1 MKRYFPGE
9 RKIDS
14 SSTAPLDRGPVEF
27 KSRISEHPG
36 GIMKIATKDVVSV
49 PPTTTIMGAA
59 KTMTK
64 YGFRRLPIV
73 DAGSRRLMGIVSSM
87 DIIDFFGG
95 GERYNLVKN
104 KYGGNLLAAIN
115 EDVREIME
123 ENVITI
129 SEDCSIKEALETLR
143 ERNVGA
149 LPIVNEEEQLTGIV
163 SEKDF
168 VFMASE
174 EEKFDIFVYEC
185 MTRSVKTARPSMTIE
200 EASKEMVKKGF
211 RRLPV
216 VENDVLIGILTAS
229 DIVRYLS
236 TGEAFSKL
244 VTGNVEEALRVPI
257 SQIMSRDVVFTSS
270 DVDIA
275 EAARIMVKNDIG
287 ALPVID
293 GDELVGIITERDFIK
308 ALRV

>member
-1 MKRYFPGE
+1 M
-9 RKIDS
+9 
-14 SSTAPLDRGPVEF
+14 DRGPVEF

-36 GIMKIATKDVVSV
+36 DIMKIATKNVVSV

-73 DAGSRRLMGIVSSM
+73 DAGSRRLMGMVTSM

-95 GERYNLVKN
+95 GNRYNLVKN

-115 EDVREIME
+115 EEVREIME
-123 ENVITI
+123 ENVIYIT
-129 SEDCSIKEALETLR
+129 EDYSIKEALKTLK
-143 ERNVGA
+143 ERNIGA
-149 LPIVNEEEQLTGIV
+149 LPIVNDEEQLTGIV

-168 VFMASE
+168 VFMVSE
-174 EEKFDIFVYEC
+174 EEKLDIFVHEC
-185 MTRSVKTARPSMTIE
+185 MTKGVRTAPPSMTIE
-200 EASKEMVKKGF
+200 RASKEMISKGF

-216 VENDVLIGILTAS
+216 VEDNILIGIVTAS

-244 VTGNVEEALRVPI
+244 VTGNVQEALNVPI
-257 SQIMSRDVVFTSS
+257 SHIMSRNVVFTSS
-270 DVDIA
+270 DVDLA
-275 EAARIMVKNDIG
+275 KVARIMIKNDLG

-293 GDELVGIITERDFIK
+293 GDDLVGIITERDFIK
-308 ALRV
+308 AMKV

>member
-9 RKIDS
+9 KKLDP

-36 GIMKIATKDVVSV
+36 DVMKIATRNVVSV

-64 YGFRRLPIV
+64 YGFRRLPVV
-73 DAGSRRLMGIVSSM
+73 DAGSRRLMGIVSTM

-95 GERYNLVKN
+95 GNRYNLVKN

-115 EDVREIME
+115 EEVREIME

-129 SEDCSIKEALETLR
+129 TEYYSIKEALKTLR

-149 LPIVNEEEQLTGIV
+149 LPIVNDENQLIGIV
-163 SEKDF
+163 TEKDF

-174 EEKFDIFVYEC
+174 VESFDIFVYEC
-185 MTRSVKTARPSMTIE
+185 MTRDVRSVRPSVKIRD
-200 EASKEMVKKGF
+200 ASKEMIQRGF

-216 VENDVLIGILTAS
+216 VEDGILVGILTAS

-244 VTGNVEEALRVPI
+244 VTGNIDEALNVPV
-257 SQIMSRDVVFTSS
+257 SEIMSKEVVFISS

-275 EAARIMVKNDIG
+275 EAARVMMKHDIG

-308 ALRV
+308 AMRV